1 MASGKRAAPALAALL
16 VGVIL
21 ATPARSALAP
31 TWQRLREFQRVLEEA
46 AKALEG
52 RPIDAVERLD
62 AARFR
67 VRAGPCRLE
76 VRIVHHPRQNPSPQ
90 LFEAIPGEPD
100 CS

>member
-16 VGVIL
+16 VGMIL

-62 AARFR
+62 PARFR

-76 VRIVHHPRQNPSPQ
+76 VRIVHHPRQNPGPQ